1 MSKGISNFQIE
12 DPIENIEDDD
22 LKDNF
27 VCVFASNYLNKFI
40 NYAVMIS
47 DKKGKY
53 PLVIASTDSS
63 EKGGTHWW
71 SILDIEPRT
80 NVFFFDSFGLD
91 GLKHFIIQDDRNVIK
106 KILFGTKK
114 MTITDKKNTL
124 CNMRFNLNA
133 YKNLSKEEL
142 DVLSDTN
149 SNLFHSV
156 QAFGNKLKL
165 RNFVSIWKVEDK
177 IQNFDSVTC
186 GIFQLHFYDNLFNPD
201 KNIKIQDKTKLNKRT
216 IETLLNELFVLKDQ
230 ETNEATIRQYAA
242 ENNIYIVQ
250 GCK

>member
-27 VCVFASNYLNKFI
+27 VCVFPSNYLNKFI

-53 PLVIASTDSS
+53 SLVIANTDSS

-80 NVFFFDSFGLD
+80 DVFFFDSFGLD
-91 GLKHFIIQDDRNVIK
+91 GLKHFIKQDDRNVIK

-114 MTITDKKNTL
+114 MTITDKKTL
-124 CNMRFNLNA
+124 FVIC
-133 YKNLSKEEL
+133 
-142 DVLSDTN
+142 VLI
-149 SNLFHSV
+149 LM
-156 QAFGNKLKL
+156 L
-165 RNFVSIWKVEDK
+165 
-177 IQNFDSVTC
+177 
-186 GIFQLHFYDNLFNPD
+186 
-201 KNIKIQDKTKLNKRT
+201 IKIY
-216 IETLLNELFVLKDQ
+216 LK
-230 ETNEATIRQYAA
+230 
-242 ENNIYIVQ
+242 
-250 GCK
+250 KS